1 MQKTIFR
8 LNKIYHFIFN
18 EKIYKKL
25 NFFWNNFPSRSV
37 LIQKVIEYKKFESY
51 LEIGCASNE
60 NFDKII
66 IKNKIGVDPNSGG
79 TVKMKSDDFFFKNK
93 LFFDLIFIDGLHT
106 YEQVKKD
113 INNSLNFLKEEGV
126 IFVHDC
132 LPRNIFEQAI
142 PRCQFRWTGDVWKAF
157 IEVRTN
163 KNLDSCVC
171 YADMG
176 LGIIIK
182 RKNSNLL
189 KINLQDFS
197 KMKFKDYF
205 YNYKKYMN
213 IISDKEIINFVK

>member
-8 LNKIYHFIFN
+8 LNKIYHFILN

-189 KINLQDFS
+189 KINSQDFS

>member
-8 LNKIYHFIFN
+8 LNKIYNFIFN

>member
-1 MQKTIFR
+1 
-8 LNKIYHFIFN
+8 
-18 EKIYKKL
+18 
-25 NFFWNNFPSRSV
+25 
-37 LIQKVIEYKKFESY
+37 
-51 LEIGCASNE
+51 
-60 NFDKII
+60 
-66 IKNKIGVDPNSGG
+66 
-79 TVKMKSDDFFFKNK
+79 
-93 LFFDLIFIDGLHT
+93 LHT

-142 PRCQFRWTGDVWKAF
+142 PRCQFRWTRDVWKTF

-182 RKNSNLL
+182 RKNSSLL

-197 KMKFKDYF
+197 KIKFKDYF